1 MRYQKEA
8 AALWKA
14 YVPKYGQAKT
24 VQGELVR
31 AVEKLRDESHRN
43 GNCNWNRNHATLA
56 QYVKKTL
63 IESRLFDAA
72 AVEEIKSDIKRIRV
86 VDYPEP
92 EDEPYDRLLDRIV
105 EWSAAHPDPVPREL
119 NPKLTC

>member
-1 MRYQKEA
+1 VRYEREA
-8 AALWKA
+8 TALWKA
-14 YVPKYGQAKT
+14 FVPKYGQAKT

-31 AVEKLRDESHRN
+31 AVEKLRDEAHRD
-43 GNCNWNRNHATLA
+43 GNVNWNRNHAMLA

-63 IESRLFDAA
+63 IDSRLFDAA
-72 AVEEIKSDIKRIRV
+72 VVEEIKNDIKRIRV
-86 VDYPEP
+86 VDYPEI

-105 EWSAAHPDPVPREL
+105 EWSIAHPDPVSREL